1 MTETTPQP
9 RFHKSPRLGEQLVLK
24 GVISQEELESS
35 LAASKASGT
44 KLGEY
49 LVSHGIV
56 PEEEILKALS
66 EQLNVPLYDASKYP
80 LDPAL
85 KELLPQDIARENRLV
100 PLTMDNEILYCA
112 LLDPNN
118 FHAIDAVEEFCQ
130 CQVEP
135 VLCTKQ
141 DFVRLFSAIYGEY
154 SAFNEMLGEIGA
166 NLAPETAARDE
177 EEISADAANDVP
189 VIRLVNLI
197 LSEGVKVGAS
207 DIHINPEKTT
217 VNVRYRVEGMLRKAS
232 EVPLK
237 MASSVVSRIKIM
249 GNMDISETRL
259 PQDGRFTMKVEGH
272 EINVRVSSI
281 PTTYGENV
289 VMRLLDMNAKRVYEL
304 PKLGMSPED
313 FETVSSAARKPYGMI
328 LSTGPTGSG
337 KSSSLYAIIKLVNRE
352 EVNIMTLEDPVEY
365 RMAGVRQVQL
375 NVKAGM
381 TFSSGLRSILRQD
394 PDILMVGEIRDKETA
409 QIAVQAALTG
419 HLVLSTLHTNDA
431 ISAINRLVD
440 MGVEPYL
447 VSSVLLCS
455 FAQRLVRCV
464 CPHCR
469 EEYQPAPG
477 LMKAFNLTAAD
488 GPFYHGA
495 GCPRCGGTGYMG
507 RTAIFEVFPM
517 LDEFQDM
524 VASGATR
531 QAIARRARELGI
543 HSMTDD
549 AAQKI
554 RAGITTCEEAI
565 RVTAA

>member
-1 MTETTPQP
+1 MPNNAP
-9 RFHKSPRLGEQLVLK
+9 RFNRSPRLGEQLVLK
-24 GVISQEELESS
+24 GILTEEALENALS
-35 LAASKASGT
+35 AAKAANM

-49 LVSHGIV
+49 LTSHGIV
-56 PEEEILKALS
+56 PEEDILKALS
-66 EQLNVPLYDASKYP
+66 EQLSFPLYNPDEFP
-80 LDPAL
+80 LDPHL
-85 KELLPQDIARENRLV
+85 KDLVPQDVARENRLV
-100 PLTMDNEILYCA
+100 PLTFEEGVLYCA

-118 FHAIDAVEEFCQ
+118 FRALDTVEETCR

-135 VLCTKQ
+135 VLCTKA
-141 DFVRLFSAIYGEY
+141 DFVRLFSAVYGEY
-154 SAFNEMLGEIGA
+154 SAFSEMLGEIDA
-166 NLAPETAARDE
+166 DTAPDAGKTDE
-177 EEISADAANDVP
+177 EVITNNAVDDVP

-237 MASSVVSRIKIM
+237 LAPSVVSRIKIM

-259 PQDGRFTMKVEGH
+259 PQDGRFTIKVEGH

-289 VMRLLDMNAKRVYEL
+289 VMRLLDMSAQRIYEL
-304 PKLGMSPED
+304 PKLGMGPED
-313 FETVSSAARKPYGMI
+313 YKLVTQAAHKPYGMI

-337 KSSSLYAIIKLVNRE
+337 KSSSLYAIIKLVNRD

-381 TFSSGLRSILRQD
+381 TFSSGLRAILRQD
-394 PDILMVGEIRDKETA
+394 PDILMVGEIRDRETA
-409 QIAVQAALTG
+409 HIAVQAALTG

-431 ISAINRLVD
+431 LSAVNRLVD

-447 VSSVLLCS
+447 VASVLLCS

-469 EEYQPAPG
+469 EQYQPSIG
-477 LMKAFNLTAAD
+477 LLHVFGLTPED
-488 GPFYHGA
+488 GPFFHGK

-517 LDEFQDM
+517 LDELQEM
-524 VASGATR
+524 VTAGKSK
-531 QAIARRARELGI
+531 QEIYRRARELGI
-543 HSMTDD
+543 RTMADD
-549 AAQKI
+549 AAKKI
-554 RAGITTCEEAI
+554 RAGITTAEEAI

>member
-1 MTETTPQP
+1 MPNNAP
-9 RFHKSPRLGEQLVLK
+9 RFNRSPRLGEQLVLK
-24 GVISQEELESS
+24 GILTEEALENALS
-35 LAASKASGT
+35 AAKAANM

-49 LVSHGIV
+49 LTSHGIV
-56 PEEEILKALS
+56 PEEDILKALS
-66 EQLNVPLYDASKYP
+66 EQLSFPLYNPDEFP
-80 LDPAL
+80 LDTHL
-85 KELLPQDIARENRLV
+85 KDLVPQDVARENRLV
-100 PLTMDNEILYCA
+100 PLTFEEGVLYCA

-118 FHAIDAVEEFCQ
+118 FRALDTVEETCR

-135 VLCTKQ
+135 VLCTKA
-141 DFVRLFSAIYGEY
+141 DFVRLFSAVYGEY
-154 SAFNEMLGEIGA
+154 SAFSEMLGEIDA
-166 NLAPETAARDE
+166 DTAPDAGRADE
-177 EEISADAANDVP
+177 EVITNNAVDDVP

-237 MASSVVSRIKIM
+237 LAPSVVSRIKIM

-259 PQDGRFTMKVEGH
+259 PQDGRFTIKVEGH

-289 VMRLLDMNAKRVYEL
+289 VMRLLDMSAQRIYEL
-304 PKLGMSPED
+304 PKLGMGPED
-313 FETVSSAARKPYGMI
+313 YKLVTQAAHKPYGMI

-337 KSSSLYAIIKLVNRE
+337 KSSSLYAIIKLVNRD

-381 TFSSGLRSILRQD
+381 TFSSGLRAILRQD
-394 PDILMVGEIRDKETA
+394 PDILMVGEIRDRETA

-431 ISAINRLVD
+431 LSAVNRLVD

-447 VSSVLLCS
+447 VASVLLCS

-469 EEYQPAPG
+469 EQYQPSIG
-477 LMKAFNLTAAD
+477 LLHVFGLTPED
-488 GPFYHGA
+488 GPFFHGK

-517 LDEFQDM
+517 LDELQEM
-524 VASGATR
+524 VTAGKSK
-531 QAIARRARELGI
+531 QEIYRRARELGI
-543 HSMTDD
+543 RTMADD
-549 AAQKI
+549 AAKKI
-554 RAGITTCEEAI
+554 RAGITTAEEAI

>member
-1 MTETTPQP
+1 MPAVNSSL
-9 RFHKSPRLGEQLVLK
+9 RRSPRLGEQLVLR
-24 GVISQEELESS
+24 GLLTQEQLDQALSE
-35 LAASKASGT
+35 ANASKT
-44 KLGEY
+44 RLGEY

-56 PEEEILKALS
+56 PEEEVLKALS
-66 EQLNVPLYDASKYP
+66 VQLNLPLYDPETYP
-80 LDPAL
+80 LDVSL
-85 KELLPQDIARENRLV
+85 KEQVPVELARENRLV
-100 PLTMDNEILYCA
+100 PITFQGGILYCA

-118 FHAIDAVEEFCQ
+118 YRALDTVEEYCRCQ
-130 CQVEP
+130 MEP
-135 VLCTKQ
+135 VLCTKA
-141 DFVRLFSAIYGEY
+141 DFVRLFSAVYGEY
-154 SAFNEMLGEIGA
+154 SAFSEMLNGMDTSEGD
-166 NLAPETAARDE
+166 APAPIDE
-177 EEISADAANDVP
+177 EVITANNPLDDVP

-232 EVPLK
+232 EVPIKLGP
-237 MASSVVSRIKIM
+237 AVVSRIKIM

-289 VMRLLDMNAKRVYEL
+289 VMRLLDMSTQRVYEL
-304 PKLGMSPED
+304 PKLGMLPED
-313 FETVSSAARKPYGMI
+313 FHVIEQCAHKPYGMI

-337 KSSSLYAIIKLVNRE
+337 KSSSLYAIIKLINRE

-375 NVKAGM
+375 NVRAGM
-381 TFSSGLRSILRQD
+381 TFSSGLRAILRQD
-394 PDILMVGEIRDKETA
+394 PDILMVGEIRDRETA

-431 ISAINRLVD
+431 VSAITRLVD

-455 FAQRLVRCV
+455 FAQRLVRCI

-469 EEYQPAPG
+469 EEYQPPVG
-477 LMKAFNLTAAD
+477 LLKAFGLTPSD

-495 GCPRCGGTGYMG
+495 GCTRCGGTGFMG
-507 RTAIFEVFPM
+507 RTAVFEVFPM
-517 LDEFQDM
+517 EDEFQDM
-524 VASGATR
+524 VSAGASR
-531 QAIARRARELGI
+531 QTIYRRAHEKGI
-543 HSMTDD
+543 HTMAED
-549 AAQKI
+549 AAKKI
-554 RAGITTCEEAI
+554 RAGITTVEEAI
-565 RVTAA
+565 RVTMA

>member
-1 MTETTPQP
+1 MTNNAP
-9 RFHKSPRLGEQLVLK
+9 RFNRSPRLGEQLVLK
-24 GVISQEELESS
+24 GILTEEALENALS
-35 LAASKASGT
+35 AAKAANM

-49 LVSHGIV
+49 LTSHGIV
-56 PEEEILKALS
+56 PEEDILKALS
-66 EQLNVPLYDASKYP
+66 EQLNFPLYNPDEFP
-80 LDPAL
+80 LDPHL
-85 KELLPQDIARENRLV
+85 KDLVPQDVARENRLV
-100 PLTMDNEILYCA
+100 PLTLEEGVLYCA

-118 FHAIDAVEEFCQ
+118 FRALDTVEETCR

-135 VLCTKQ
+135 VLCTKA
-141 DFVRLFSAIYGEY
+141 DFVRLFSAVYGEY
-154 SAFNEMLGEIGA
+154 SAFSEMLGEIDA
-166 NLAPETAARDE
+166 DTAPDAGRADE
-177 EEISADAANDVP
+177 EVITNNAVDDVP

-237 MASSVVSRIKIM
+237 LAPSVVSRIKIM

-259 PQDGRFTMKVEGH
+259 PQDGRFTIKVEGH

-289 VMRLLDMNAKRVYEL
+289 VMRLLDMSAQRIYEL
-304 PKLGMSPED
+304 PKLGMGPED
-313 FETVSSAARKPYGMI
+313 YALVTQAAHKPYGMI

-337 KSSSLYAIIKLVNRE
+337 KSSSLYAIIKLINRD

-365 RMAGVRQVQL
+365 RMTGVRQVQL

-381 TFSSGLRSILRQD
+381 TFSSGLRAILRQD
-394 PDILMVGEIRDKETA
+394 PDILMVGEIRDRETA

-431 ISAINRLVD
+431 LSAVNRLVD

-447 VSSVLLCS
+447 VASVLLCS

-469 EEYQPAPG
+469 EQYQPSTG
-477 LMKAFNLTAAD
+477 LLHVFGLTPED
-488 GPFYHGA
+488 GPFFHGK

-517 LDEFQDM
+517 LDELQEM
-524 VASGATR
+524 VTAGKSK
-531 QAIARRARELGI
+531 QEIYRRARELGI
-543 HSMTDD
+543 RTMADD
-549 AAQKI
+549 AAKKI
-554 RAGITTCEEAI
+554 RAGITTAEEAI

>member
-1 MTETTPQP
+1 MPNNAP
-9 RFHKSPRLGEQLVLK
+9 RFNRSPRLGEQLVLK
-24 GVISQEELESS
+24 GILTEEALENALS
-35 LAASKASGT
+35 AAKAANM

-49 LVSHGIV
+49 LTSHGIV
-56 PEEEILKALS
+56 PEEDILKALS
-66 EQLNVPLYDASKYP
+66 EQLNFPLYNPDEFP
-80 LDPAL
+80 LNTNL
-85 KELLPQDIARENRLV
+85 KDLVPQDVARENRLV
-100 PLTMDNEILYCA
+100 PLTLEEGVLYCA

-118 FHAIDAVEEFCQ
+118 FRALDTVEETCR

-135 VLCTKQ
+135 VLCTKA
-141 DFVRLFSAIYGEY
+141 DFVRLFSAVYGEY
-154 SAFNEMLGEIGA
+154 SAFSEMLGEIDA
-166 NLAPETAARDE
+166 DTAPDAGRADE
-177 EEISADAANDVP
+177 EVITNNAVDDVP

-237 MASSVVSRIKIM
+237 LAPSVVSRIKIM

-259 PQDGRFTMKVEGH
+259 PQDGRFTIKVEGH

-289 VMRLLDMNAKRVYEL
+289 VMRLLDMSAQRIYEL
-304 PKLGMSPED
+304 PKLGMGPED
-313 FETVSSAARKPYGMI
+313 YKLVTQAAHKPYGMI

-337 KSSSLYAIIKLVNRE
+337 KSSSLYAIIKLVNRD

-381 TFSSGLRSILRQD
+381 TFSSGLRAILRQD
-394 PDILMVGEIRDKETA
+394 PDILMVGEIRDRETA

-431 ISAINRLVD
+431 LSAVNRLVD

-447 VSSVLLCS
+447 VASVLLCS

-469 EEYQPAPG
+469 EQYQPSIG
-477 LMKAFNLTAAD
+477 LLHVFGLTPED
-488 GPFYHGA
+488 GPFFHGK

-517 LDEFQDM
+517 LDELQEM
-524 VASGATR
+524 VTAGKSK
-531 QAIARRARELGI
+531 QEIYRRARELGI
-543 HSMTDD
+543 RTMADD
-549 AAQKI
+549 AAKKI
-554 RAGITTCEEAI
+554 RAGITTAEEAI

>member
-1 MTETTPQP
+1 MPNNVP
-9 RFHKSPRLGEQLVLK
+9 RFNRSPRLGEQLVLK
-24 GVISQEELESS
+24 GILTEEALENALS
-35 LAASKASGT
+35 AAKAANM

-49 LVSHGIV
+49 LTSHGIV
-56 PEEEILKALS
+56 PEEDILKALS
-66 EQLNVPLYDASKYP
+66 EQLNFPLYNPDEFP
-80 LDPAL
+80 LDTHL
-85 KELLPQDIARENRLV
+85 KDLVPQDVARENRLV
-100 PLTMDNEILYCA
+100 PLTFEEGVLYCA

-118 FHAIDAVEEFCQ
+118 FRALDTVEETCR

-135 VLCTKQ
+135 VLCTKA
-141 DFVRLFSAIYGEY
+141 DFVRLFSAVYGEY
-154 SAFNEMLGEIGA
+154 SAFSEMLGEIDA
-166 NLAPETAARDE
+166 DTAPDAGRADE
-177 EEISADAANDVP
+177 EVITNNAVDDVP

-237 MASSVVSRIKIM
+237 LAPSVVSRIKIM

-259 PQDGRFTMKVEGH
+259 PQDGRFTIKVEGH

-289 VMRLLDMNAKRVYEL
+289 VMRLLDMSAQRIYEL
-304 PKLGMSPED
+304 PKLGMGPED
-313 FETVSSAARKPYGMI
+313 YKLVTQAAHKPYGMI

-337 KSSSLYAIIKLVNRE
+337 KSSSLYAIIKLVNRD

-381 TFSSGLRSILRQD
+381 TFSSGLRAILRQD
-394 PDILMVGEIRDKETA
+394 PDILMVGEIRDRETA

-431 ISAINRLVD
+431 LSAVNRLVD

-447 VSSVLLCS
+447 VASVLLCS

-469 EEYQPAPG
+469 EQYQPSIG
-477 LMKAFNLTAAD
+477 LLHVFGLTPED
-488 GPFYHGA
+488 GPFFHGK

-517 LDEFQDM
+517 LDELQEM
-524 VASGATR
+524 VTAGKSK
-531 QAIARRARELGI
+531 QEIYRRARELGI
-543 HSMTDD
+543 RIMADD
-549 AAQKI
+549 AAKKI
-554 RAGITTCEEAI
+554 RAGITTAEEAI

>member
-1 MTETTPQP
+1 MPNNAP
-9 RFHKSPRLGEQLVLK
+9 RFNRSPRLGEQLVLK
-24 GVISQEELESS
+24 GILTEEALENALS
-35 LAASKASGT
+35 AAKAANM

-49 LVSHGIV
+49 LTSHGIV
-56 PEEEILKALS
+56 PEEDILKALS
-66 EQLNVPLYDASKYP
+66 EQLSFPLYNPDEFP
-80 LDPAL
+80 LDPHL
-85 KELLPQDIARENRLV
+85 KDLVPQDVARENRLV
-100 PLTMDNEILYCA
+100 PLTLEEGVLYCA

-118 FHAIDAVEEFCQ
+118 FRALDTVEETCR

-135 VLCTKQ
+135 VLCTKA
-141 DFVRLFSAIYGEY
+141 DFVRLFSAVYGEY
-154 SAFNEMLGEIGA
+154 SAFSEMLGEIDA
-166 NLAPETAARDE
+166 DTAPDAGRADE
-177 EEISADAANDVP
+177 EVITNNAVDDVP

-237 MASSVVSRIKIM
+237 LAPSVVSRIKIM

-259 PQDGRFTMKVEGH
+259 PQDGRFTIKVEGH

-289 VMRLLDMNAKRVYEL
+289 VMRLLDMSAQRIYEL
-304 PKLGMSPED
+304 PKLGMGPED
-313 FETVSSAARKPYGMI
+313 YKLVTQAAHKPYGMI

-337 KSSSLYAIIKLVNRE
+337 KSSSLYAIIKLVNRD

-381 TFSSGLRSILRQD
+381 TFSSGLRAILRQD
-394 PDILMVGEIRDKETA
+394 PDILMVGEIRDRETA

-431 ISAINRLVD
+431 LSAVNRLVD

-447 VSSVLLCS
+447 VASVLLCS

-469 EEYQPAPG
+469 EQYQPSIG
-477 LMKAFNLTAAD
+477 LLHVFGLTPED
-488 GPFYHGA
+488 GPFFHGK

-517 LDEFQDM
+517 LDELQEM
-524 VASGATR
+524 VTAGKSK
-531 QAIARRARELGI
+531 QEIYRRARELGI
-543 HSMTDD
+543 RTMADD
-549 AAQKI
+549 AAKKI
-554 RAGITTCEEAI
+554 RAGITTAEEAI

>member
-1 MTETTPQP
+1 MTNNVP
-9 RFHKSPRLGEQLVLK
+9 RFNRSPRLGEQLVLK
-24 GVISQEELESS
+24 GILTEEALGNALS
-35 LAASKASGT
+35 AAKAANM

-49 LVSHGIV
+49 LTSHGIV
-56 PEEEILKALS
+56 PEEDILKALS
-66 EQLNVPLYDASKYP
+66 EQLNFPLYNPDEFP
-80 LDPAL
+80 LDTHL
-85 KELLPQDIARENRLV
+85 KDLVPQDVARENRLV
-100 PLTMDNEILYCA
+100 PLTFEEGVLYCA

-118 FHAIDAVEEFCQ
+118 FRALDTVEETCR

-135 VLCTKQ
+135 VLCTKA
-141 DFVRLFSAIYGEY
+141 DFVRLFSAVYGEY
-154 SAFNEMLGEIGA
+154 SAFSEMLGEIDA
-166 NLAPETAARDE
+166 DTAPDAGRADE
-177 EEISADAANDVP
+177 EVITNNAVDDVP

-237 MASSVVSRIKIM
+237 LAPSVVSRIKIM

-259 PQDGRFTMKVEGH
+259 PQDGRFTIKVEGH

-289 VMRLLDMNAKRVYEL
+289 VMRLLDMSAQRIYEL
-304 PKLGMSPED
+304 PKLGMGPED
-313 FETVSSAARKPYGMI
+313 YKLVTQAAHKPYGMI

-337 KSSSLYAIIKLVNRE
+337 KSSSLYAIIKLVNRD

-381 TFSSGLRSILRQD
+381 TFSSGLRAILRQD
-394 PDILMVGEIRDKETA
+394 PDILMVGEIRDRETA

-431 ISAINRLVD
+431 LSAVNRLVD

-447 VSSVLLCS
+447 VASVLLCS

-469 EEYQPAPG
+469 EQYQPSIG
-477 LMKAFNLTAAD
+477 LLHVFGLTPED
-488 GPFYHGA
+488 GPFFHGK

-517 LDEFQDM
+517 LDELQEM
-524 VASGATR
+524 VTAGKSK
-531 QAIARRARELGI
+531 QEIYRRARELGI
-543 HSMTDD
+543 RTMADD
-549 AAQKI
+549 AAKKI
-554 RAGITTCEEAI
+554 RAGITTAEEAI

>member
-1 MTETTPQP
+1 MPNNVP
-9 RFHKSPRLGEQLVLK
+9 RFNRSPRLGEQLVLK
-24 GVISQEELESS
+24 GILTEEALGNALS
-35 LAASKASGT
+35 AAKAANM

-49 LVSHGIV
+49 LTSHGIV
-56 PEEEILKALS
+56 PVEDILKALS
-66 EQLNVPLYDASKYP
+66 EQLNFPLYNPDEFP
-80 LDPAL
+80 LDTHL
-85 KELLPQDIARENRLV
+85 KDLVPQDVARENRLV
-100 PLTMDNEILYCA
+100 PLTFEEGVLYCA

-118 FHAIDAVEEFCQ
+118 FRALDTVEETCR

-135 VLCTKQ
+135 VLCTKA
-141 DFVRLFSAIYGEY
+141 DFVRLFSAVYGEY
-154 SAFNEMLGEIGA
+154 SAFSEMLGEIDA
-166 NLAPETAARDE
+166 DTAPDAGRADE
-177 EEISADAANDVP
+177 EVITNNAVDDVP

-237 MASSVVSRIKIM
+237 LAPSVVSRIKIM

-259 PQDGRFTMKVEGH
+259 PQDGRFTIKVEGH

-289 VMRLLDMNAKRVYEL
+289 VMRLLDMSAQRIYEL
-304 PKLGMSPED
+304 PKLGMGPED
-313 FETVSSAARKPYGMI
+313 YKLVTQAAHKPYGMI

-337 KSSSLYAIIKLVNRE
+337 KSSSLYAIIKLVNRD

-381 TFSSGLRSILRQD
+381 TFSSGLRAILRQD
-394 PDILMVGEIRDKETA
+394 PDILMVGEIRDRETA

-431 ISAINRLVD
+431 LSAVNRLVD

-447 VSSVLLCS
+447 VASVLLCS

-469 EEYQPAPG
+469 EQYQPSIG
-477 LMKAFNLTAAD
+477 LLHVFGLTPED
-488 GPFYHGA
+488 GPFFHGK

-517 LDEFQDM
+517 LDELQEM
-524 VASGATR
+524 VTAGKSK
-531 QAIARRARELGI
+531 QEIYRRARELGI
-543 HSMTDD
+543 RTMADD
-549 AAQKI
+549 AAKKI
-554 RAGITTCEEAI
+554 RAGITTAEEAI

>member
-1 MTETTPQP
+1 MTNNAP
-9 RFHKSPRLGEQLVLK
+9 RLNHSPRLGEQLVLK
-24 GVISQEELESS
+24 GILTEEALENALS
-35 LAASKASGT
+35 AAKAANM

-49 LVSHGIV
+49 LTSHGIV
-56 PEEEILKALS
+56 PEEDILKALS
-66 EQLNVPLYDASKYP
+66 EQLSFPLYNPDEFP
-80 LDPAL
+80 LDPHL
-85 KELLPQDIARENRLV
+85 KDLVPQDVARENRLV
-100 PLTMDNEILYCA
+100 PLTLEEGVLYCA

-118 FHAIDAVEEFCQ
+118 FRALDTVEETCR

-135 VLCTKQ
+135 VLCTKA
-141 DFVRLFSAIYGEY
+141 DFVRLFSAVYGEY
-154 SAFNEMLGEIGA
+154 SAFSEMLGEIDA
-166 NLAPETAARDE
+166 DTAPDAGRADE
-177 EEISADAANDVP
+177 EVITNNAVDDVP

-237 MASSVVSRIKIM
+237 LAPSVVSRIKIM

-259 PQDGRFTMKVEGH
+259 PQDGRFTIKVEGH

-289 VMRLLDMNAKRVYEL
+289 VMRLLDMSAQRIYEL
-304 PKLGMSPED
+304 PKLGMGPED
-313 FETVSSAARKPYGMI
+313 YKLVTQAAHKPYGMI

-337 KSSSLYAIIKLVNRE
+337 KSSSLYAIIKLVNRD

-381 TFSSGLRSILRQD
+381 TFSSGLRAILRQD
-394 PDILMVGEIRDKETA
+394 PDILMVGEIRDRETA

-431 ISAINRLVD
+431 LSAVNRLVD

-447 VSSVLLCS
+447 VASVLLCS

-469 EEYQPAPG
+469 EQYQPSIG
-477 LMKAFNLTAAD
+477 LLHVFGLTPED
-488 GPFYHGA
+488 GPFFHGK

-517 LDEFQDM
+517 LDELQEM
-524 VASGATR
+524 VTAGKSK
-531 QAIARRARELGI
+531 QEIYRRARELGI
-543 HSMTDD
+543 RTMADD
-549 AAQKI
+549 AAKKI
-554 RAGITTCEEAI
+554 RAGITTAEEAI

>member
-1 MTETTPQP
+1 MPNNVP
-9 RFHKSPRLGEQLVLK
+9 RFNRSPRLGEQLVLK
-24 GVISQEELESS
+24 GILSEEALENALS
-35 LAASKASGT
+35 AAKAANM

-49 LVSHGIV
+49 LTSHGIV
-56 PEEEILKALS
+56 PEEDILKALS
-66 EQLNVPLYDASKYP
+66 EQLNFPLYNPDEFP
-80 LDPAL
+80 LDTHL
-85 KELLPQDIARENRLV
+85 KDLVPQDVARENRLV
-100 PLTMDNEILYCA
+100 PLTFEEGVLYCA

-118 FHAIDAVEEFCQ
+118 FRALDTVEETCR

-135 VLCTKQ
+135 VLCTKA
-141 DFVRLFSAIYGEY
+141 DFVRLFSAVYGEY
-154 SAFNEMLGEIGA
+154 SAFSEMLGEIDA
-166 NLAPETAARDE
+166 DTAPDAGRADE
-177 EEISADAANDVP
+177 EVITNNAVDDVP

-237 MASSVVSRIKIM
+237 LAPSVVSRIKIM

-259 PQDGRFTMKVEGH
+259 PQDGRFTIKVEGH

-289 VMRLLDMNAKRVYEL
+289 VMRLLDMSAQRIYEL
-304 PKLGMSPED
+304 PKLGMGPED
-313 FETVSSAARKPYGMI
+313 YKLVTQAAHKPYGMI

-337 KSSSLYAIIKLVNRE
+337 KSSSLYAIIKLVNRD

-381 TFSSGLRSILRQD
+381 TFSSGLRAILRQD
-394 PDILMVGEIRDKETA
+394 PDILMVGEIRDRETA

-431 ISAINRLVD
+431 LSAVNRLVD

-447 VSSVLLCS
+447 VASVLLCS

-469 EEYQPAPG
+469 EQYQPSIG
-477 LMKAFNLTAAD
+477 LLHVFGLTPED
-488 GPFYHGA
+488 GPFFHGK

-517 LDEFQDM
+517 LDELQEM
-524 VASGATR
+524 VTAGKSK
-531 QAIARRARELGI
+531 QEIYRRARELGI
-543 HSMTDD
+543 RTMADD
-549 AAQKI
+549 AAKKI
-554 RAGITTCEEAI
+554 RAGITTAEEAI

>member
-1 MTETTPQP
+1 MPNNVP
-9 RFHKSPRLGEQLVLK
+9 RFNRSPRLGEQLVLK
-24 GVISQEELESS
+24 GILTEEALENALS
-35 LAASKASGT
+35 AAKAANM

-49 LVSHGIV
+49 LTSHGIV
-56 PEEEILKALS
+56 PEEDILKALS
-66 EQLNVPLYDASKYP
+66 EQLSFPLYNPDEFP
-80 LDPAL
+80 LDPHL
-85 KELLPQDIARENRLV
+85 KDLVPQDVARENRLV
-100 PLTMDNEILYCA
+100 PLTLEEGVLYCA

-118 FHAIDAVEEFCQ
+118 FRALDTVEETCR

-135 VLCTKQ
+135 VLCTKA
-141 DFVRLFSAIYGEY
+141 DFVRLFSAVYGEY
-154 SAFNEMLGEIGA
+154 SAFSEMLGEIDA
-166 NLAPETAARDE
+166 DTAPDAGRADE
-177 EEISADAANDVP
+177 EVITNNAVDDVP

-237 MASSVVSRIKIM
+237 LAPSVVSRIKIM

-259 PQDGRFTMKVEGH
+259 PQDGRFTIKVEGH

-289 VMRLLDMNAKRVYEL
+289 VMRLLDMSAQRIYEL
-304 PKLGMSPED
+304 PKLGMGPED
-313 FETVSSAARKPYGMI
+313 YKLVTQAAHKPYGMI

-337 KSSSLYAIIKLVNRE
+337 KSSSLYAIIKLVNRD

-381 TFSSGLRSILRQD
+381 TFSSGLRAILRQD
-394 PDILMVGEIRDKETA
+394 PDILMVGEIRDRETA

-431 ISAINRLVD
+431 LSAVNRLVD

-447 VSSVLLCS
+447 VASVLLCS

-469 EEYQPAPG
+469 EQYQPSIG
-477 LMKAFNLTAAD
+477 LLHVFGLTPED
-488 GPFYHGA
+488 GPFFHGK

-517 LDEFQDM
+517 LDELQEM
-524 VASGATR
+524 VTAGKSK
-531 QAIARRARELGI
+531 QEIYRRARELGI
-543 HSMTDD
+543 RTMADD
-549 AAQKI
+549 AAKKI
-554 RAGITTCEEAI
+554 RAGITTAEEAI

>member
-1 MTETTPQP
+1 MPNNAP
-9 RFHKSPRLGEQLVLK
+9 RFNRSPRLGEQLVLK
-24 GVISQEELESS
+24 GILSEEALENALS
-35 LAASKASGT
+35 AAKAANM

-49 LVSHGIV
+49 LTSHGIV
-56 PEEEILKALS
+56 PEEDILKALS
-66 EQLNVPLYDASKYP
+66 EQLSFPLYNPDEFP
-80 LDPAL
+80 LDPHL
-85 KELLPQDIARENRLV
+85 KDLVPQDVARENRLV
-100 PLTMDNEILYCA
+100 PLTFEEGVLYCA

-118 FHAIDAVEEFCQ
+118 FRALDTVEETCR

-135 VLCTKQ
+135 VLCTKA
-141 DFVRLFSAIYGEY
+141 DFVRLFSAVYGEY
-154 SAFNEMLGEIGA
+154 SAFSEMLGEIDA
-166 NLAPETAARDE
+166 DTAPDAGRADE
-177 EEISADAANDVP
+177 EVITNNAVDDVP

-237 MASSVVSRIKIM
+237 LAPSVVSRIKIM

-259 PQDGRFTMKVEGH
+259 PQDGRFTIKVEGH

-289 VMRLLDMNAKRVYEL
+289 VMRLLDMSAQRIYEL
-304 PKLGMSPED
+304 PKLGMGPED
-313 FETVSSAARKPYGMI
+313 YKLVTQAAHKHYGMI

-337 KSSSLYAIIKLVNRE
+337 KSSSLYAIIKLVNRD

-381 TFSSGLRSILRQD
+381 TFSSGLRAILRQD
-394 PDILMVGEIRDKETA
+394 PDILMVGEIRDRETA

-431 ISAINRLVD
+431 LSAVNRLVD

-447 VSSVLLCS
+447 VASVLLCS

-469 EEYQPAPG
+469 EQYQPSIG
-477 LMKAFNLTAAD
+477 LLHVFGLTPED
-488 GPFYHGA
+488 GPFFHGK

-517 LDEFQDM
+517 LDELQEM
-524 VASGATR
+524 VTAGKSK
-531 QAIARRARELGI
+531 QEIYRRARELGI
-543 HSMTDD
+543 RTMADD
-549 AAQKI
+549 AAKKI
-554 RAGITTCEEAI
+554 RAGITTAEEAI

>member
-1 MTETTPQP
+1 MPNNVP
-9 RFHKSPRLGEQLVLK
+9 RFNRSPRLGEQLVLK
-24 GVISQEELESS
+24 GILTEEALENALS
-35 LAASKASGT
+35 AAKAANM

-49 LVSHGIV
+49 LTSHGIV
-56 PEEEILKALS
+56 PEEDILKALS
-66 EQLNVPLYDASKYP
+66 EQLSFPLYNPDEFP
-80 LDPAL
+80 LDTHL
-85 KELLPQDIARENRLV
+85 KDLVPQDVARENRLV
-100 PLTMDNEILYCA
+100 PLTLEGGVLYCA

-118 FHAIDAVEEFCQ
+118 FRALDTVEETCR

-135 VLCTKQ
+135 VLCTKA
-141 DFVRLFSAIYGEY
+141 DFVRLFSAVYGEY
-154 SAFNEMLGEIGA
+154 SAFSEMLGEIDA
-166 NLAPETAARDE
+166 DTAPDTGMADE
-177 EEISADAANDVP
+177 EVITNNAVDDVP

-237 MASSVVSRIKIM
+237 LAPSVVSRIKIM

-259 PQDGRFTMKVEGH
+259 PQDGRFTIKVEGH

-289 VMRLLDMNAKRVYEL
+289 VMRLLDMSAQRIYEL
-304 PKLGMSPED
+304 PKLGMGPED
-313 FETVSSAARKPYGMI
+313 YKLVTQAAHKPYGMI

-337 KSSSLYAIIKLVNRE
+337 KSSSLYAIIKLVNRD

-381 TFSSGLRSILRQD
+381 TFSSGLRAILRQD
-394 PDILMVGEIRDKETA
+394 PDILMVGEIRDRETA

-431 ISAINRLVD
+431 LSAVNRLVD

-447 VSSVLLCS
+447 VASVLLCS

-469 EEYQPAPG
+469 EQYQPSIG
-477 LMKAFNLTAAD
+477 LLHVFGLTPED
-488 GPFYHGA
+488 GPFFHGK

-517 LDEFQDM
+517 LDELQEM
-524 VASGATR
+524 VTAGKSK
-531 QAIARRARELGI
+531 QEIYRRARELGI
-543 HSMTDD
+543 RTMADD
-549 AAQKI
+549 AAKKI
-554 RAGITTCEEAI
+554 RAGITTAEEAI

>member
-1 MTETTPQP
+1 MPNNAP
-9 RFHKSPRLGEQLVLK
+9 RFNRSPRLGEQLVLK
-24 GVISQEELESS
+24 GILTEEALGNA
-35 LAASKASGT
+35 LAAAKAANM

-49 LVSHGIV
+49 LTSHGIV

-66 EQLNVPLYDASKYP
+66 EQLNFPLYNPDEFP
-80 LDPAL
+80 LNTNL
-85 KELLPQDIARENRLV
+85 KELVPQDVARENRLV
-100 PLTMDNEILYCA
+100 PLTFEEGVLYCA

-118 FHAIDAVEEFCQ
+118 FRALDTVEETCR

-135 VLCTKQ
+135 VLCTKA
-141 DFVRLFSAIYGEY
+141 DFVRLFSAVYGEY
-154 SAFNEMLGEIGA
+154 SAFSEMLGEIDVDTAPDAGA
-166 NLAPETAARDE
+166 PDE
-177 EEISADAANDVP
+177 EVITNNTADDVP

-237 MASSVVSRIKIM
+237 LASSVVSRIKIM

-259 PQDGRFTMKVEGH
+259 PQDGRFTIKVEGH

-289 VMRLLDMNAKRVYEL
+289 VMRLLDMSAQRVYEL
-304 PKLGMSPED
+304 PKLGMGPED
-313 FETVSSAARKPYGMI
+313 YELVTQAAHKPYGMI

-381 TFSSGLRSILRQD
+381 TFSSGLRAILRQD
-394 PDILMVGEIRDKETA
+394 PDILMVGEIRDRETA

-431 ISAINRLVD
+431 LSAVNRLVD

-447 VSSVLLCS
+447 VASVLLCS

-469 EEYQPAPG
+469 EQYQPSIG
-477 LMKAFNLTAAD
+477 LLHAFGLTPED
-488 GPFYHGA
+488 GPFYHGK

-517 LDEFQDM
+517 LDELQEM
-524 VASGATR
+524 VTAGKSK
-531 QAIARRARELGI
+531 QEIYRRARELGI
-543 HSMTDD
+543 RTMADD
-549 AAQKI
+549 AAKKI
-554 RAGITTCEEAI
+554 RAGITTAEEAI
-565 RVTAA
+565 RVTMA

>member
-1 MTETTPQP
+1 MPNNVP
-9 RFHKSPRLGEQLVLK
+9 RFNRSPRLGEQLVLK
-24 GVISQEELESS
+24 GILTEEALGNALS
-35 LAASKASGT
+35 AAKAANM

-49 LVSHGIV
+49 LTSHGIV
-56 PEEEILKALS
+56 PEEDILKALS
-66 EQLNVPLYDASKYP
+66 EQLNFPLYNPDEFP
-80 LDPAL
+80 LNNNL
-85 KELLPQDIARENRLV
+85 KDLVPQDVARENRLV
-100 PLTMDNEILYCA
+100 PLTLEEGVLYCA

-118 FHAIDAVEEFCQ
+118 FRALDTVEETCR

-135 VLCTKQ
+135 VLCTKA
-141 DFVRLFSAIYGEY
+141 DFVRLFSAVYGEY
-154 SAFNEMLGEIGA
+154 SAFSEMLGEIDA
-166 NLAPETAARDE
+166 DTAPDAGRADE
-177 EEISADAANDVP
+177 EVITNNAVDDVP

-237 MASSVVSRIKIM
+237 LAPSVVSRIKIM

-259 PQDGRFTMKVEGH
+259 PQDGRFTIKVEGH

-289 VMRLLDMNAKRVYEL
+289 VMRLLDMSAQRIYEL
-304 PKLGMSPED
+304 PKLGMGPED
-313 FETVSSAARKPYGMI
+313 YKLVTQAAHKPYGMI

-337 KSSSLYAIIKLVNRE
+337 KSSSLYAIIKLVNRD

-381 TFSSGLRSILRQD
+381 TFSSGLRAILRQD
-394 PDILMVGEIRDKETA
+394 PDILMVGEIRDRETA

-431 ISAINRLVD
+431 LSAVNRLVD

-447 VSSVLLCS
+447 VASVLLCS

-469 EEYQPAPG
+469 EQYQPSIG
-477 LMKAFNLTAAD
+477 LLHVFGLTPED
-488 GPFYHGA
+488 GPFFHGK

-517 LDEFQDM
+517 LDELQEM
-524 VASGATR
+524 VTAGKSK
-531 QAIARRARELGI
+531 QEIYRRARELGI
-543 HSMTDD
+543 RTMTDD
-549 AAQKI
+549 AAKKI
-554 RAGITTCEEAI
+554 RAGITTAEEAI

>member
-1 MTETTPQP
+1 MPNNVP
-9 RFHKSPRLGEQLVLK
+9 RFNRSPRLGEQLVLK
-24 GVISQEELESS
+24 GILTEEALENALS
-35 LAASKASGT
+35 AAKAANM

-49 LVSHGIV
+49 LTSHGIV
-56 PEEEILKALS
+56 PEEDILKALS
-66 EQLNVPLYDASKYP
+66 EQLSFPLYNPDEFP
-80 LDPAL
+80 LDPHL
-85 KELLPQDIARENRLV
+85 KDLVPQDVARENRLV
-100 PLTMDNEILYCA
+100 PLTLEEGVLYCA

-118 FHAIDAVEEFCQ
+118 FRALDTVEETCR

-135 VLCTKQ
+135 VLCTKA
-141 DFVRLFSAIYGEY
+141 DFVRLFSAVYGEY
-154 SAFNEMLGEIGA
+154 SAFSEMLGEIDA
-166 NLAPETAARDE
+166 DTAPDAGRADE
-177 EEISADAANDVP
+177 EVITNNAVNDVP

-237 MASSVVSRIKIM
+237 LAPSVVSRIKIM

-259 PQDGRFTMKVEGH
+259 PQDGRFTIKVEGH

-289 VMRLLDMNAKRVYEL
+289 VMRLLDMSAQRIYEL
-304 PKLGMSPED
+304 PKLGMGPED
-313 FETVSSAARKPYGMI
+313 YKLVTQAAHKPYGMI

-337 KSSSLYAIIKLVNRE
+337 KSSSLYAIIKLVNRD

-381 TFSSGLRSILRQD
+381 TFSSGLRAILRQD
-394 PDILMVGEIRDKETA
+394 PDILMVGEIRDRETA

-431 ISAINRLVD
+431 LSAVNRLVD

-447 VSSVLLCS
+447 VASVLLCS

-469 EEYQPAPG
+469 EQYQPSIG
-477 LMKAFNLTAAD
+477 LLHVFGLTPED
-488 GPFYHGA
+488 GPFFHGK

-517 LDEFQDM
+517 LDELQEM
-524 VASGATR
+524 VTAGKSK
-531 QAIARRARELGI
+531 QEIYRRARELGI
-543 HSMTDD
+543 RTMADD
-549 AAQKI
+549 AAKKI
-554 RAGITTCEEAI
+554 RAGITTAEEAI

>member
-1 MTETTPQP
+1 MPNNVP
-9 RFHKSPRLGEQLVLK
+9 RFNRSPRLGEQLVLK
-24 GVISQEELESS
+24 GILTEEALGNALS
-35 LAASKASGT
+35 AAKAANM

-49 LVSHGIV
+49 LTSHGIV
-56 PEEEILKALS
+56 PEEDILKALS
-66 EQLNVPLYDASKYP
+66 EQLNFPLYNPDEFP
-80 LDPAL
+80 LNTNL
-85 KELLPQDIARENRLV
+85 KDLVPQDVARENRLV
-100 PLTMDNEILYCA
+100 PLTLEEGVLYCA

-118 FHAIDAVEEFCQ
+118 FRALDTVEETCR

-135 VLCTKQ
+135 VLCTKA
-141 DFVRLFSAIYGEY
+141 DFVRLFSAVYGEY
-154 SAFNEMLGEIGA
+154 SAFSEMLGEIDA
-166 NLAPETAARDE
+166 DTAPDAGRADE
-177 EEISADAANDVP
+177 EVITNNAVDDVP

-237 MASSVVSRIKIM
+237 LAPSVVSRIKIM

-259 PQDGRFTMKVEGH
+259 PQDGRFTIKVEGH

-289 VMRLLDMNAKRVYEL
+289 VMRLLDMSAQRIYEL
-304 PKLGMSPED
+304 PKLGMGPED
-313 FETVSSAARKPYGMI
+313 YKLVTQAAHKPYGMI

-337 KSSSLYAIIKLVNRE
+337 KSSSLYAIIKLVNRD

-381 TFSSGLRSILRQD
+381 TFSSGLRAILRQD
-394 PDILMVGEIRDKETA
+394 PDILMVGEIRDRETA
-409 QIAVQAALTG
+409 HIAVQAALTG

-431 ISAINRLVD
+431 LSAVNRLVD

-447 VSSVLLCS
+447 VASVLLCS

-469 EEYQPAPG
+469 EQYQPSIG
-477 LMKAFNLTAAD
+477 LLHVFGLTPED
-488 GPFYHGA
+488 GPFFHGK

-517 LDEFQDM
+517 LDELQEM
-524 VASGATR
+524 VTAGKSK
-531 QAIARRARELGI
+531 QEIYRRARELGI
-543 HSMTDD
+543 RTMADD
-549 AAQKI
+549 AAKKI
-554 RAGITTCEEAI
+554 RAGITTAEEAI

>member
-1 MTETTPQP
+1 MPNNVP
-9 RFHKSPRLGEQLVLK
+9 RFNRSPRLGEQLVLK
-24 GVISQEELESS
+24 GILSEEALENALS
-35 LAASKASGT
+35 AAKAANM

-49 LVSHGIV
+49 LTSHGIV
-56 PEEEILKALS
+56 PEEDILKALS
-66 EQLNVPLYDASKYP
+66 EQLSFPLYNPDEFP
-80 LDPAL
+80 LDPHL
-85 KELLPQDIARENRLV
+85 KDLVPQDVARENRLV
-100 PLTMDNEILYCA
+100 PLTLEEGVLYCA

-118 FHAIDAVEEFCQ
+118 FRALDTVEETCR

-135 VLCTKQ
+135 VLCTKA
-141 DFVRLFSAIYGEY
+141 DFVRLFSAVYGEY
-154 SAFNEMLGEIGA
+154 SAFSEMLGEIDTDT
-166 NLAPETAARDE
+166 APDAGRADE
-177 EEISADAANDVP
+177 EVITSNAVDDVP

-237 MASSVVSRIKIM
+237 LAPSVVSRIKIM

-259 PQDGRFTMKVEGH
+259 PQDGRFTIKVEGH

-289 VMRLLDMNAKRVYEL
+289 VMRLLDMSAQRIYEL
-304 PKLGMSPED
+304 PKLGMGPED
-313 FETVSSAARKPYGMI
+313 YKLVTQAAHKPYGMI

-337 KSSSLYAIIKLVNRE
+337 KSSSLYAIIKLVNRD

-381 TFSSGLRSILRQD
+381 TFSSGLRAILRQD
-394 PDILMVGEIRDKETA
+394 PDILMVGEIRDRETA
-409 QIAVQAALTG
+409 HIAVQAALTG

-431 ISAINRLVD
+431 LSAVNRLVD

-447 VSSVLLCS
+447 VASVLLCS

-469 EEYQPAPG
+469 EQYQPSIG
-477 LMKAFNLTAAD
+477 LLHVFGLTPED
-488 GPFYHGA
+488 GPFFHGK

-517 LDEFQDM
+517 LDELQEM
-524 VASGATR
+524 VTAGKSK
-531 QAIARRARELGI
+531 QEIYRRARELGI
-543 HSMTDD
+543 RTMVDD
-549 AAQKI
+549 AAKKI
-554 RAGITTCEEAI
+554 RAGITTAEEAI

>member
-1 MTETTPQP
+1 MPNNVP
-9 RFHKSPRLGEQLVLK
+9 RFNRSPRLGEQLVLK
-24 GVISQEELESS
+24 GILTEEALENALS
-35 LAASKASGT
+35 AAKAANM

-49 LVSHGIV
+49 LTSHGIV
-56 PEEEILKALS
+56 PEEDILKALS
-66 EQLNVPLYDASKYP
+66 EQLNFPLYNPDEFP
-80 LDPAL
+80 LDTHL
-85 KELLPQDIARENRLV
+85 KDLVPQDVARENRLV
-100 PLTMDNEILYCA
+100 PLTLEEGVLYCA

-118 FHAIDAVEEFCQ
+118 FRALDTVEETCR

-135 VLCTKQ
+135 VLCTKA
-141 DFVRLFSAIYGEY
+141 DFVRLFSAVYGEY
-154 SAFNEMLGEIGA
+154 SAFSEMLGEIDA
-166 NLAPETAARDE
+166 DTAPDAGRADE
-177 EEISADAANDVP
+177 EVITNNAVDDVP

-237 MASSVVSRIKIM
+237 LAPSVVSRIKIM

-259 PQDGRFTMKVEGH
+259 PQDGRFTIKVEGH

-289 VMRLLDMNAKRVYEL
+289 VMRLLDMSAQRIYEL
-304 PKLGMSPED
+304 PKLGMGSED
-313 FETVSSAARKPYGMI
+313 YKLVTQAAHKPYGMI

-337 KSSSLYAIIKLVNRE
+337 KSSSLYAIIKLVNRD

-381 TFSSGLRSILRQD
+381 TFSSGLRAILRQD
-394 PDILMVGEIRDKETA
+394 PDILMVGEIRDRETA

-431 ISAINRLVD
+431 LSAVNRLVD

-447 VSSVLLCS
+447 VASVLLCS

-469 EEYQPAPG
+469 EQYQPSIG
-477 LMKAFNLTAAD
+477 LLHVFGLTPED
-488 GPFYHGA
+488 GPFFHGK

-517 LDEFQDM
+517 LDELQEM
-524 VASGATR
+524 VTAGKSK
-531 QAIARRARELGI
+531 QEIYRRARELGI
-543 HSMTDD
+543 RTMADD
-549 AAQKI
+549 AAKKI
-554 RAGITTCEEAI
+554 RAGITTAEEAI

>member
-1 MTETTPQP
+1 MPNDAP
-9 RFHKSPRLGEQLVLK
+9 RFNRSPRLGEQLVLK
-24 GVISQEELESS
+24 GILTEEALENALS
-35 LAASKASGT
+35 AAKAANM

-49 LVSHGIV
+49 LTSHGIV
-56 PEEEILKALS
+56 PEEDILKALS
-66 EQLNVPLYDASKYP
+66 EQLNFPLYNPDEFP
-80 LDPAL
+80 LDTHL
-85 KELLPQDIARENRLV
+85 KDLVPQDVARENRLV
-100 PLTMDNEILYCA
+100 PLTFEEGVLYCA

-118 FHAIDAVEEFCQ
+118 FRALDTVEETCR

-135 VLCTKQ
+135 VLCTKA
-141 DFVRLFSAIYGEY
+141 DFIRLFSAVYGEY
-154 SAFNEMLGEIGA
+154 SAFSEMLGEIDA
-166 NLAPETAARDE
+166 DTAPDAGLKDE
-177 EEISADAANDVP
+177 EVITNNAVDDVP

-237 MASSVVSRIKIM
+237 LAPSVVSRIKIM

-259 PQDGRFTMKVEGH
+259 PQDGRFTIKVEGH

-289 VMRLLDMNAKRVYEL
+289 VMRLLDMSAQRIYEL
-304 PKLGMSPED
+304 PKLGMGPED
-313 FETVSSAARKPYGMI
+313 YKLVTQAAHKPYGMI

-337 KSSSLYAIIKLVNRE
+337 KSSSLYAIIKLVNRD

-375 NVKAGM
+375 NVKAVM
-381 TFSSGLRSILRQD
+381 TFSSGLRAILRQD
-394 PDILMVGEIRDKETA
+394 PDILMVGEIRDRETA
-409 QIAVQAALTG
+409 HIAVQAALTG

-431 ISAINRLVD
+431 LSAVNRLVD

-447 VSSVLLCS
+447 VASVLLCS

-469 EEYQPAPG
+469 EQYQPSIG
-477 LMKAFNLTAAD
+477 LLHVFGLTPED
-488 GPFYHGA
+488 SPFFHGK

-517 LDEFQDM
+517 LDELQEM
-524 VASGATR
+524 VTAGKSK
-531 QAIARRARELGI
+531 QEIYRRARELGI
-543 HSMTDD
+543 RTMADD
-549 AAQKI
+549 AAKKI
-554 RAGITTCEEAI
+554 RAGITTAEEAI

>member
-1 MTETTPQP
+1 MPNNVP
-9 RFHKSPRLGEQLVLK
+9 RFNRSPRLGEQLVLK
-24 GVISQEELESS
+24 GILTEEALENALS
-35 LAASKASGT
+35 AAKAANM

-49 LVSHGIV
+49 LTSHGIV
-56 PEEEILKALS
+56 PEEDILKALS
-66 EQLNVPLYDASKYP
+66 EQLNFPLYNPDEFP
-80 LDPAL
+80 LDPHL
-85 KELLPQDIARENRLV
+85 KDLVPQDVARENRLV
-100 PLTMDNEILYCA
+100 PLTLEEGVLYCA

-118 FHAIDAVEEFCQ
+118 FRALDTVEETCR

-135 VLCTKQ
+135 VLCTKA
-141 DFVRLFSAIYGEY
+141 DFVRLFSAVYGEY
-154 SAFNEMLGEIGA
+154 SAFSEMLGEIDA
-166 NLAPETAARDE
+166 DTAPDAGRADE
-177 EEISADAANDVP
+177 EVITTNAVDDVP

-237 MASSVVSRIKIM
+237 LAPSVVSRIKIM

-259 PQDGRFTMKVEGH
+259 PQDGRFTIKLEGH

-289 VMRLLDMNAKRVYEL
+289 VMRLLDMSAQRIYEL
-304 PKLGMSPED
+304 PKLGMGPED
-313 FETVSSAARKPYGMI
+313 YKLVTQAAHKPYGMI

-337 KSSSLYAIIKLVNRE
+337 KSSSLYAIIKLVNRD

-381 TFSSGLRSILRQD
+381 TFSSGLRAILRQD
-394 PDILMVGEIRDKETA
+394 PDILMVGEIRDRETA

-431 ISAINRLVD
+431 LSAVNRLVD

-447 VSSVLLCS
+447 VASVLLCS

-469 EEYQPAPG
+469 EQYQPSIG
-477 LMKAFNLTAAD
+477 LLHVFGLTPED
-488 GPFYHGA
+488 GPFFHGK

-517 LDEFQDM
+517 LDELQEM
-524 VASGATR
+524 VTAGKSK
-531 QAIARRARELGI
+531 QEIYRRARELGI
-543 HSMTDD
+543 RIMADD
-549 AAQKI
+549 AAKKI
-554 RAGITTCEEAI
+554 RAGITTAEEAI

>member
-1 MTETTPQP
+1 MPNNVP
-9 RFHKSPRLGEQLVLK
+9 RFNRSPRLGEQLVLK
-24 GVISQEELESS
+24 GILSEEALENALS
-35 LAASKASGT
+35 AAKAANM

-49 LVSHGIV
+49 LTSHGIV
-56 PEEEILKALS
+56 PEEDILKALS
-66 EQLNVPLYDASKYP
+66 EQLNFPLYNPDEFP
-80 LDPAL
+80 LDTHL
-85 KELLPQDIARENRLV
+85 KDLVPQDVARENRLV
-100 PLTMDNEILYCA
+100 PLTFEEGVLYCA

-118 FHAIDAVEEFCQ
+118 FRALDTVEETCR

-135 VLCTKQ
+135 VLCTKA
-141 DFVRLFSAIYGEY
+141 DFVRLFSAVYGEY
-154 SAFNEMLGEIGA
+154 SAFSEMLGEIDA
-166 NLAPETAARDE
+166 DTAPDAGRADE
-177 EEISADAANDVP
+177 EVITNNAVDDVP

-237 MASSVVSRIKIM
+237 LAPSVVSRIKIM

-259 PQDGRFTMKVEGH
+259 PQDGRFTIKVEGH

-289 VMRLLDMNAKRVYEL
+289 VMRLLDMSAQRIYEL
-304 PKLGMSPED
+304 PKLGMGPED
-313 FETVSSAARKPYGMI
+313 YKLVTQAAHKPYGMI

-337 KSSSLYAIIKLVNRE
+337 KSSSLYAIIKLVNRD

-381 TFSSGLRSILRQD
+381 TFSSGLRAILRQD
-394 PDILMVGEIRDKETA
+394 PDILMVGEIRDRETA

-431 ISAINRLVD
+431 LSAVNRLVD

-447 VSSVLLCS
+447 VASVLLCS

-469 EEYQPAPG
+469 EQYQPSIG
-477 LMKAFNLTAAD
+477 LLHVFGLTPED
-488 GPFYHGA
+488 GPFFHGK

-517 LDEFQDM
+517 LDELQEM
-524 VASGATR
+524 VTAGKSK
-531 QAIARRARELGI
+531 QEIYRRARELGI
-543 HSMTDD
+543 RTMADD
-549 AAQKI
+549 AAKKI
-554 RAGITTCEEAI
+554 RAGITTAEEAI
-565 RVTAA
+565 RVTTA

>member
-1 MTETTPQP
+1 MPNNVP
-9 RFHKSPRLGEQLVLK
+9 RFNRSPRLGEQLVLK
-24 GVISQEELESS
+24 GILTEEALENALS
-35 LAASKASGT
+35 AAKAANM

-49 LVSHGIV
+49 LTSHGIV
-56 PEEEILKALS
+56 PEEDILKALS
-66 EQLNVPLYDASKYP
+66 EQLNFPLYNPDEFP
-80 LDPAL
+80 LNTNL
-85 KELLPQDIARENRLV
+85 KDLVPQDVARENRLV
-100 PLTMDNEILYCA
+100 PLTLEEGVLYCA

-118 FHAIDAVEEFCQ
+118 FRALDTVEETCR

-135 VLCTKQ
+135 VLCTKA
-141 DFVRLFSAIYGEY
+141 DFVRLFSAVYGEY
-154 SAFNEMLGEIGA
+154 SAFSEMLGEIDA
-166 NLAPETAARDE
+166 DTAPDAGLKDE
-177 EEISADAANDVP
+177 EVITNNAVDDVP

-237 MASSVVSRIKIM
+237 LAPSVVSRIKIM

-259 PQDGRFTMKVEGH
+259 PQDGRFTIKVEGH

-289 VMRLLDMNAKRVYEL
+289 VMRLLDMSAQRIYEL
-304 PKLGMSPED
+304 PKLGMGPED
-313 FETVSSAARKPYGMI
+313 YKLVTQAAHKPYGMI

-337 KSSSLYAIIKLVNRE
+337 KSSSLYAIIKLVNRD

-381 TFSSGLRSILRQD
+381 TFSSGLRAILRQD
-394 PDILMVGEIRDKETA
+394 PDILMVGEIRDRETA

-431 ISAINRLVD
+431 LSAVNRLVD

-447 VSSVLLCS
+447 VASVLLCS

-469 EEYQPAPG
+469 EQYQPSIG
-477 LMKAFNLTAAD
+477 LLHVFGLTPED
-488 GPFYHGA
+488 GPFFHGK

-517 LDEFQDM
+517 LDELQEM
-524 VASGATR
+524 VTAGKSK
-531 QAIARRARELGI
+531 QEIYRRARELGI
-543 HSMTDD
+543 RTMADD
-549 AAQKI
+549 AAKKI
-554 RAGITTCEEAI
+554 RAGITTAEEAI

>member
-1 MTETTPQP
+1 MPNNVP
-9 RFHKSPRLGEQLVLK
+9 RFNRSPRLGEQLVLK
-24 GVISQEELESS
+24 GILTEEALGNALS
-35 LAASKASGT
+35 AAKAADM

-49 LVSHGIV
+49 LTSHGIV
-56 PEEEILKALS
+56 PEEDILKALS
-66 EQLNVPLYDASKYP
+66 EQLNFPLYTPDEFP
-80 LDPAL
+80 LDTHL
-85 KELLPQDIARENRLV
+85 KDLVPQDVARENRLV
-100 PLTMDNEILYCA
+100 PLTLEEGVLYCA

-118 FHAIDAVEEFCQ
+118 FRALDTVEETCR

-135 VLCTKQ
+135 VLCTKA
-141 DFVRLFSAIYGEY
+141 DFVRLFSAVYGEY
-154 SAFNEMLGEIGA
+154 SAFSEMLGEIDA
-166 NLAPETAARDE
+166 DTAPDAGRADE
-177 EEISADAANDVP
+177 EVITNNAVDDVP

-237 MASSVVSRIKIM
+237 LAPSVVSRIKIM

-259 PQDGRFTMKVEGH
+259 PQDGRFTIKVEGH

-289 VMRLLDMNAKRVYEL
+289 VMRLLDMSAQRIYEL
-304 PKLGMSPED
+304 PKLGMGPED
-313 FETVSSAARKPYGMI
+313 YKLVTQAAHKPYGMI

-337 KSSSLYAIIKLVNRE
+337 KSSSLYAIIKLVNRD

-381 TFSSGLRSILRQD
+381 TFSSGLRAILRQD
-394 PDILMVGEIRDKETA
+394 PDILMVGEIRDRETA

-431 ISAINRLVD
+431 LSAVNRLVD

-447 VSSVLLCS
+447 VASVLLCS

-469 EEYQPAPG
+469 EQYQPSIG
-477 LMKAFNLTAAD
+477 LLHVFGLTPED
-488 GPFYHGA
+488 GPFFHGK

-517 LDEFQDM
+517 LDELQEM
-524 VASGATR
+524 VTAGKSK
-531 QAIARRARELGI
+531 QEIYRRARELGI
-543 HSMTDD
+543 RTMADD
-549 AAQKI
+549 AAKKI
-554 RAGITTCEEAI
+554 RAGITTAEEAI

>member
-1 MTETTPQP
+1 MPNNAP
-9 RFHKSPRLGEQLVLK
+9 RFNRSPRLGEQLVLK
-24 GVISQEELESS
+24 GILSEEALENALS
-35 LAASKASGT
+35 AAKAANM

-49 LVSHGIV
+49 LTSHGIV
-56 PEEEILKALS
+56 PEEDILKALS
-66 EQLNVPLYDASKYP
+66 EQLNFPLYNPDEFP
-80 LDPAL
+80 LDTHL
-85 KELLPQDIARENRLV
+85 KDLVPQDVARENRLV
-100 PLTMDNEILYCA
+100 PLTFEEGVLYCA

-118 FHAIDAVEEFCQ
+118 FRALDTVEETCR

-135 VLCTKQ
+135 VLCTKA
-141 DFVRLFSAIYGEY
+141 DFVRLFSAVYGEY
-154 SAFNEMLGEIGA
+154 SAFSEMLGEIDA
-166 NLAPETAARDE
+166 DTAPDAGRADE
-177 EEISADAANDVP
+177 EVITNNAVDDVP

-237 MASSVVSRIKIM
+237 LAPSVVSRIKIM

-259 PQDGRFTMKVEGH
+259 PQDGRFTIKVEGH

-289 VMRLLDMNAKRVYEL
+289 VMRLLDMSAQRIYEL
-304 PKLGMSPED
+304 PKLGMGPED
-313 FETVSSAARKPYGMI
+313 YKLVTQAAHKPYGMI

-337 KSSSLYAIIKLVNRE
+337 KSSSLYAIIKLVNRD

-381 TFSSGLRSILRQD
+381 TFSSGLRAILRQD
-394 PDILMVGEIRDKETA
+394 PDILMVGEIRDRETA
-409 QIAVQAALTG
+409 HIAVQAALTG

-431 ISAINRLVD
+431 LSAVNRLVD

-447 VSSVLLCS
+447 VASVLLCS

-469 EEYQPAPG
+469 EQYQPSIG
-477 LMKAFNLTAAD
+477 LLHVFGLTPED
-488 GPFYHGA
+488 GPFFHGK

-517 LDEFQDM
+517 LDELQEM
-524 VASGATR
+524 VTAGKSK
-531 QAIARRARELGI
+531 QEIYRRARELGI
-543 HSMTDD
+543 RTMADD
-549 AAQKI
+549 AAKKI
-554 RAGITTCEEAI
+554 RAGITTAEEAI

>member
-1 MTETTPQP
+1 MPNNVP
-9 RFHKSPRLGEQLVLK
+9 RFNRSPRLGEQLVLK
-24 GVISQEELESS
+24 GILSEEALENALS
-35 LAASKASGT
+35 AAKAANM

-49 LVSHGIV
+49 LTSHGIV
-56 PEEEILKALS
+56 PEEDILKALS
-66 EQLNVPLYDASKYP
+66 EQLSFPLYNPDEFP
-80 LDPAL
+80 LDPHL
-85 KELLPQDIARENRLV
+85 KDLVPQDVARENRLV
-100 PLTMDNEILYCA
+100 PLTFEEGVLYCA

-118 FHAIDAVEEFCQ
+118 FRALDTVEETCR

-135 VLCTKQ
+135 VLCTKA
-141 DFVRLFSAIYGEY
+141 DFVRLFSAVYGEY
-154 SAFNEMLGEIGA
+154 SAFSEMLGEIDA
-166 NLAPETAARDE
+166 DTAPDAGRADE
-177 EEISADAANDVP
+177 EVITNNAVNDVP

-237 MASSVVSRIKIM
+237 LAPSVVSRIKIM

-259 PQDGRFTMKVEGH
+259 PQDGRFTIKVEGH

-289 VMRLLDMNAKRVYEL
+289 VMRLLDMSAQRIYEL
-304 PKLGMSPED
+304 PKLGMGPED
-313 FETVSSAARKPYGMI
+313 YKLVTQAAHKPYGMI

-337 KSSSLYAIIKLVNRE
+337 KSSSLYAIIKLVNRD

-381 TFSSGLRSILRQD
+381 TFSSGLRAILRQD
-394 PDILMVGEIRDKETA
+394 PDILMVGEIRDRETA

-431 ISAINRLVD
+431 LSAVNRLVD

-447 VSSVLLCS
+447 VASVLLCS

-469 EEYQPAPG
+469 EQYQPSIG
-477 LMKAFNLTAAD
+477 LLHVFGLTPED
-488 GPFYHGA
+488 GPFFHGK

-517 LDEFQDM
+517 LDELQEM
-524 VASGATR
+524 VTAGKSK
-531 QAIARRARELGI
+531 QEIYRRARELGI
-543 HSMTDD
+543 RTMADD
-549 AAQKI
+549 AAKKI
-554 RAGITTCEEAI
+554 RAGITTAEEAI

>member
-1 MTETTPQP
+1 MPNNVP
-9 RFHKSPRLGEQLVLK
+9 RFNRSPRLGEQLVLK
-24 GVISQEELESS
+24 GILTEEALENALS
-35 LAASKASGT
+35 AAKAANM

-49 LVSHGIV
+49 LTSHGIV
-56 PEEEILKALS
+56 PEEDILKALS
-66 EQLNVPLYDASKYP
+66 EQLNFPLYNPDEFP
-80 LDPAL
+80 LDTHL
-85 KELLPQDIARENRLV
+85 KDLMPQDVARENRLV
-100 PLTMDNEILYCA
+100 PLTFEEGVLYCA

-118 FHAIDAVEEFCQ
+118 FRALDTVEETCR

-135 VLCTKQ
+135 VLCTKA
-141 DFVRLFSAIYGEY
+141 DFVRLFSAVYGEY
-154 SAFNEMLGEIGA
+154 SAFSEMLGEIDADTTPDAGRA
-166 NLAPETAARDE
+166 DE
-177 EEISADAANDVP
+177 EVITNNAVDDVP

-237 MASSVVSRIKIM
+237 LAPSVVSRIKIM

-259 PQDGRFTMKVEGH
+259 PQDGRFTIKVEGH

-289 VMRLLDMNAKRVYEL
+289 VMRLLDMSAQRIYEL
-304 PKLGMSPED
+304 PKLGMGPED
-313 FETVSSAARKPYGMI
+313 YKLVTQAAHKPYGMI

-337 KSSSLYAIIKLVNRE
+337 KSSSLYAIIKLVNRD

-381 TFSSGLRSILRQD
+381 TFSSGLRAILRQD
-394 PDILMVGEIRDKETA
+394 PDILMVGEIRDRETA

-431 ISAINRLVD
+431 LSAVNRLVD

-447 VSSVLLCS
+447 VASVLLCS

-469 EEYQPAPG
+469 EQYQPSIG
-477 LMKAFNLTAAD
+477 LLHVFGLTPED
-488 GPFYHGA
+488 GPFFHGK

-517 LDEFQDM
+517 LDELQEM
-524 VASGATR
+524 VTAGKSK
-531 QAIARRARELGI
+531 QEIYRRARELGI
-543 HSMTDD
+543 RTMADD
-549 AAQKI
+549 AAKKI
-554 RAGITTCEEAI
+554 RAGITTAEEAI

>member
-1 MTETTPQP
+1 MPNNAP
-9 RFHKSPRLGEQLVLK
+9 RFNRSPRLGEQLVLK
-24 GVISQEELESS
+24 GILTEEALENALS
-35 LAASKASGT
+35 AAKAANM

-49 LVSHGIV
+49 LTSHGIV
-56 PEEEILKALS
+56 PEEDILKALS
-66 EQLNVPLYDASKYP
+66 EQLNFPLYNPDEFP
-80 LDPAL
+80 LDPHL
-85 KELLPQDIARENRLV
+85 KDLVPQDVARENRLV
-100 PLTMDNEILYCA
+100 PLTFEEGVLYCA

-118 FHAIDAVEEFCQ
+118 FRALDTVEETCR

-135 VLCTKQ
+135 VLCTKA
-141 DFVRLFSAIYGEY
+141 DFVRLFSAVYGEY
-154 SAFNEMLGEIGA
+154 SAFSEMLGEIDA
-166 NLAPETAARDE
+166 DTAPDAGRADE
-177 EEISADAANDVP
+177 EVITNNAVDDVP

-237 MASSVVSRIKIM
+237 LAPSVVSRIKIM

-259 PQDGRFTMKVEGH
+259 PQDGRFTIKVEGH

-289 VMRLLDMNAKRVYEL
+289 VMRLLDMSAQRIYEL
-304 PKLGMSPED
+304 PKLGMGPED
-313 FETVSSAARKPYGMI
+313 YKLVTQAAHKPYGMI

-337 KSSSLYAIIKLVNRE
+337 KSSSLYAIIKLVNRD

-381 TFSSGLRSILRQD
+381 TFSSGLRAILRQD
-394 PDILMVGEIRDKETA
+394 PDILMVGEIRDRETA

-431 ISAINRLVD
+431 LSAVNRLVD

-447 VSSVLLCS
+447 VASVLLCS

-469 EEYQPAPG
+469 EQYQPSIG
-477 LMKAFNLTAAD
+477 LLHVFGLTPED
-488 GPFYHGA
+488 GPFFHGK

-517 LDEFQDM
+517 LDELQEM
-524 VASGATR
+524 VTAGKSK
-531 QAIARRARELGI
+531 QEIYRRARELGI
-543 HSMTDD
+543 RTMADD
-549 AAQKI
+549 AAKKI
-554 RAGITTCEEAI
+554 RAGITTAEEAI

>member
-1 MTETTPQP
+1 MPNNAP
-9 RFHKSPRLGEQLVLK
+9 RFNRSPRLGEQLVLK
-24 GVISQEELESS
+24 GILTEEALENALS
-35 LAASKASGT
+35 AAKAANM

-49 LVSHGIV
+49 LTSHGIV
-56 PEEEILKALS
+56 PEEDILKALS
-66 EQLNVPLYDASKYP
+66 EQLNFPLYNPDEFP
-80 LDPAL
+80 LDAHL
-85 KELLPQDIARENRLV
+85 KDLVPQDVARENRLV
-100 PLTMDNEILYCA
+100 PLTFEEGVLYCA

-118 FHAIDAVEEFCQ
+118 FRALDTVEETCR

-135 VLCTKQ
+135 VLCTKA
-141 DFVRLFSAIYGEY
+141 DFVRLFSAVYGEY
-154 SAFNEMLGEIGA
+154 SAFSEMLGEIDA
-166 NLAPETAARDE
+166 DTAPDAGKTDE
-177 EEISADAANDVP
+177 EVITNNAVDDVP

-237 MASSVVSRIKIM
+237 LAPSVVSRIKIM

-259 PQDGRFTMKVEGH
+259 PQDGRFTIKVEGH

-289 VMRLLDMNAKRVYEL
+289 VMRLLDMSAQRIYEL
-304 PKLGMSPED
+304 PKLGMGPED
-313 FETVSSAARKPYGMI
+313 YKLVTQAAHKPYGMI

-337 KSSSLYAIIKLVNRE
+337 KSSSLYAIIKLVNRD

-381 TFSSGLRSILRQD
+381 TFSSGLRAILRQD
-394 PDILMVGEIRDKETA
+394 PDILMVGEIRDRETA

-431 ISAINRLVD
+431 LSAVNRLVD

-447 VSSVLLCS
+447 VASVLLCS

-469 EEYQPAPG
+469 EQYQPSIG
-477 LMKAFNLTAAD
+477 LLHVFGLTPED
-488 GPFYHGA
+488 GPFFHGK

-517 LDEFQDM
+517 LDELQEM
-524 VASGATR
+524 VTAGKSK
-531 QAIARRARELGI
+531 QEIYRRARELGI
-543 HSMTDD
+543 RTMADD
-549 AAQKI
+549 AAKKI
-554 RAGITTCEEAI
+554 RAGITTAEEAI

>member
-1 MTETTPQP
+1 MPNNVP
-9 RFHKSPRLGEQLVLK
+9 RFNRSPRLGEQLVLK
-24 GVISQEELESS
+24 GILTEEALGNALS
-35 LAASKASGT
+35 AAKAANM

-49 LVSHGIV
+49 LTSHGIV
-56 PEEEILKALS
+56 PEEDILKALS
-66 EQLNVPLYDASKYP
+66 EQLNFPLYNPNEFP
-80 LDPAL
+80 LDPHL
-85 KELLPQDIARENRLV
+85 KDLVPQDVARENRLV
-100 PLTMDNEILYCA
+100 PLTLEEGVLYCA

-118 FHAIDAVEEFCQ
+118 FRALDTVEETCR

-135 VLCTKQ
+135 VLCTKA
-141 DFVRLFSAIYGEY
+141 DFVRLFSAVYGEY
-154 SAFNEMLGEIGA
+154 SAFSEMLGEIDA
-166 NLAPETAARDE
+166 DTAPDAGRADE
-177 EEISADAANDVP
+177 EVITNNAVDDVP

-237 MASSVVSRIKIM
+237 LAPSVVSRIKIM

-259 PQDGRFTMKVEGH
+259 PQDGRFTIKVEGH

-289 VMRLLDMNAKRVYEL
+289 VMRLLDMSAQRIYEL
-304 PKLGMSPED
+304 PKLGMGPED
-313 FETVSSAARKPYGMI
+313 YKLVTQAAHKPYGMI

-337 KSSSLYAIIKLVNRE
+337 KSSSLYAIIKLVNRD

-381 TFSSGLRSILRQD
+381 TFSSGLRAILRQD
-394 PDILMVGEIRDKETA
+394 PDILMVGEIRDRETA

-431 ISAINRLVD
+431 LSAVNRLVD

-447 VSSVLLCS
+447 VASVLLCS

-469 EEYQPAPG
+469 EQYQPSIG
-477 LMKAFNLTAAD
+477 LLHVFGLTPED
-488 GPFYHGA
+488 GPFFHGK

-517 LDEFQDM
+517 LDELQEM
-524 VASGATR
+524 VTAGKSK
-531 QAIARRARELGI
+531 QEIYRRARELGI
-543 HSMTDD
+543 RTMADD
-549 AAQKI
+549 AAKKI
-554 RAGITTCEEAI
+554 RAGITTAEEAI

>member
-1 MTETTPQP
+1 MPNNAP
-9 RFHKSPRLGEQLVLK
+9 RFNRSPRLGEQLVLK
-24 GVISQEELESS
+24 GILTEEALENALS
-35 LAASKASGT
+35 AAKAANM

-49 LVSHGIV
+49 LTSHGIV
-56 PEEEILKALS
+56 PEEDILKALS
-66 EQLNVPLYDASKYP
+66 EQLNFPLYNPDEFP
-80 LDPAL
+80 LDPHL
-85 KELLPQDIARENRLV
+85 KDLVPQDVARENRLV
-100 PLTMDNEILYCA
+100 PLTFEEGVLYCA

-118 FHAIDAVEEFCQ
+118 FRALDTVEETCRCQ
-130 CQVEP
+130 MEP
-135 VLCTKQ
+135 VLCTKA
-141 DFVRLFSAIYGEY
+141 DFVRLFSAVYGEY
-154 SAFNEMLGEIGA
+154 SAFSEMLGEIDA
-166 NLAPETAARDE
+166 DTAPDAGRADE
-177 EEISADAANDVP
+177 EVITNNAVDDVP

-232 EVPLK
+232 EVPQKL
-237 MASSVVSRIKIM
+237 APSVVSRIKIM

-259 PQDGRFTMKVEGH
+259 PQDGRFTIKVEGH

-289 VMRLLDMNAKRVYEL
+289 VMRLLDMSAQRIYEL
-304 PKLGMSPED
+304 PKLGMGPED
-313 FETVSSAARKPYGMI
+313 YKLVTQAAHKPYGMI

-337 KSSSLYAIIKLVNRE
+337 KSSSLYAIIKLVNRD

-381 TFSSGLRSILRQD
+381 TFSSGLRAILRQD
-394 PDILMVGEIRDKETA
+394 PDILMVGEIRDRETA

-431 ISAINRLVD
+431 LSAVNRLVD

-447 VSSVLLCS
+447 VASVLLCS

-469 EEYQPAPG
+469 EQYQPSIG
-477 LMKAFNLTAAD
+477 LLHVFGLTPED
-488 GPFYHGA
+488 GPFFHGK

-517 LDEFQDM
+517 LDELQEM
-524 VASGATR
+524 VTAGKSK
-531 QAIARRARELGI
+531 QEIYRRARELGI
-543 HSMTDD
+543 RTMADD
-549 AAQKI
+549 AAKKI
-554 RAGITTCEEAI
+554 RAGITTAEEAI

>member
-1 MTETTPQP
+1 MPNNVP
-9 RFHKSPRLGEQLVLK
+9 RFNRSPRLGEQLVLK
-24 GVISQEELESS
+24 GILTEEALENALS
-35 LAASKASGT
+35 AAKAANM

-49 LVSHGIV
+49 LTSHGIV
-56 PEEEILKALS
+56 PEEDILKALS
-66 EQLNVPLYDASKYP
+66 EQLSFPLYNPDEFP
-80 LDPAL
+80 LDPHL
-85 KELLPQDIARENRLV
+85 KDLVPQDVARENRLV
-100 PLTMDNEILYCA
+100 PLTLEEGVLYCA

-118 FHAIDAVEEFCQ
+118 FRALDTVEETCR

-135 VLCTKQ
+135 VLCTKA
-141 DFVRLFSAIYGEY
+141 DFVRLFSAVYGEY
-154 SAFNEMLGEIGA
+154 SAFSEMLGEIDA
-166 NLAPETAARDE
+166 DTAPDAGRADE
-177 EEISADAANDVP
+177 EVITNNAVDDVP

-237 MASSVVSRIKIM
+237 LAPSVVSRIKIM

-259 PQDGRFTMKVEGH
+259 PQDGRFTIKVEGH

-289 VMRLLDMNAKRVYEL
+289 VMRLLDMSAQRIYEL
-304 PKLGMSPED
+304 PKLGMGPED
-313 FETVSSAARKPYGMI
+313 YKLVTQAAHKPYGMI

-337 KSSSLYAIIKLVNRE
+337 KSSSLYAIIKLVNRD

-381 TFSSGLRSILRQD
+381 TFSSGLRAILRQD
-394 PDILMVGEIRDKETA
+394 PDILMVGEIRDRETA

-431 ISAINRLVD
+431 LSAVNRLVD

-447 VSSVLLCS
+447 VASVLLCS

-469 EEYQPAPG
+469 EQYQPSIG
-477 LMKAFNLTAAD
+477 LLHVFGLTPED
-488 GPFYHGA
+488 GPFFHGK

-517 LDEFQDM
+517 LDELQEM
-524 VASGATR
+524 VTVGKSK
-531 QAIARRARELGI
+531 QEIYRRARELGI
-543 HSMTDD
+543 RTMADD
-549 AAQKI
+549 AAKKI
-554 RAGITTCEEAI
+554 RAGITTAEEAI

>member
-1 MTETTPQP
+1 MPNNAP
-9 RFHKSPRLGEQLVLK
+9 RFNRSPRLGEQLVLK
-24 GVISQEELESS
+24 GILTEEALENALS
-35 LAASKASGT
+35 AAKAANM

-49 LVSHGIV
+49 LTSHGIV
-56 PEEEILKALS
+56 PEEDILKALS
-66 EQLNVPLYDASKYP
+66 EQLNFPLYNPDEFP
-80 LDPAL
+80 LDPHL
-85 KELLPQDIARENRLV
+85 KDLVPQDVARENRLV
-100 PLTMDNEILYCA
+100 PLTLEEGVLYCA

-118 FHAIDAVEEFCQ
+118 FRALDTVEETCR

-135 VLCTKQ
+135 VLCTKA
-141 DFVRLFSAIYGEY
+141 DFVRLFSAVYGEY
-154 SAFNEMLGEIGA
+154 SAFSEMLGEIDTDT
-166 NLAPETAARDE
+166 APDAGRADE
-177 EEISADAANDVP
+177 EVITSNAVDDVP

-237 MASSVVSRIKIM
+237 LAPSVVSRIKIM

-259 PQDGRFTMKVEGH
+259 PQDGRFTIKVEGH

-289 VMRLLDMNAKRVYEL
+289 VMRLLDMSAQRIYEL
-304 PKLGMSPED
+304 PKLGMGPED
-313 FETVSSAARKPYGMI
+313 YKLVTQAAHKPYGMI

-337 KSSSLYAIIKLVNRE
+337 KSSSLYAIIKLVNRD

-381 TFSSGLRSILRQD
+381 TFSSGLRAILRQD
-394 PDILMVGEIRDKETA
+394 PDILMVGEIRDRETA

-431 ISAINRLVD
+431 LSAVTRLVD

-447 VSSVLLCS
+447 VASVLLCS

-469 EEYQPAPG
+469 EQYQPSIG
-477 LMKAFNLTAAD
+477 LLHVFGLTPED
-488 GPFYHGA
+488 GPFFHGK

-517 LDEFQDM
+517 LDELQGM
-524 VASGATR
+524 VTAGKSK
-531 QAIARRARELGI
+531 QEIYRRARELGI
-543 HSMTDD
+543 RTMADD
-549 AAQKI
+549 AAKKI
-554 RAGITTCEEAI
+554 RAGITTAEEAI

>member
-1 MTETTPQP
+1 MPNNVP
-9 RFHKSPRLGEQLVLK
+9 RFNRSPRLGEQLVLK
-24 GVISQEELESS
+24 GILTEEALENALS
-35 LAASKASGT
+35 AAKAANM

-49 LVSHGIV
+49 LTSHGIV
-56 PEEEILKALS
+56 PEEDILKALS
-66 EQLNVPLYDASKYP
+66 EQLSFPLYNPDEFP
-80 LDPAL
+80 LDPHL
-85 KELLPQDIARENRLV
+85 KDLVPQDVARENRLV
-100 PLTMDNEILYCA
+100 PLTLEEGVLYCA

-118 FHAIDAVEEFCQ
+118 FRALDTVEETCR

-135 VLCTKQ
+135 VLCTKA
-141 DFVRLFSAIYGEY
+141 DFVRLFSAVYGEY
-154 SAFNEMLGEIGA
+154 SAFSEMLGEIDADTTPDAGRA
-166 NLAPETAARDE
+166 DE
-177 EEISADAANDVP
+177 EVITNNAVDDVP

-237 MASSVVSRIKIM
+237 LAPSVVSRIKIM

-259 PQDGRFTMKVEGH
+259 PQDGRFTIKVEGH

-289 VMRLLDMNAKRVYEL
+289 VMRLLDMSAQRIYEL
-304 PKLGMSPED
+304 PKLGMGPED
-313 FETVSSAARKPYGMI
+313 YKLVTQAAHKPYGMI

-337 KSSSLYAIIKLVNRE
+337 KSSSLYAIIKLVNRD

-381 TFSSGLRSILRQD
+381 TFSSGLRAILRQD
-394 PDILMVGEIRDKETA
+394 PDILMVGEIRDRETA

-431 ISAINRLVD
+431 LSAINRLVD

-447 VSSVLLCS
+447 VASVLLCS

-469 EEYQPAPG
+469 EQYQPSIG
-477 LMKAFNLTAAD
+477 LLHVFGLTPED
-488 GPFYHGA
+488 GPFFHGK

-517 LDEFQDM
+517 LDELQEM
-524 VASGATR
+524 VTAGKSK
-531 QAIARRARELGI
+531 QEIYRRARELGI
-543 HSMTDD
+543 RTMADD
-549 AAQKI
+549 AAKKI
-554 RAGITTCEEAI
+554 RAGITTAEEAI

>member
-1 MTETTPQP
+1 MTNNAP
-9 RFHKSPRLGEQLVLK
+9 RFNRSPRLGEQLVLK
-24 GVISQEELESS
+24 GILTEEALGNALS
-35 LAASKASGT
+35 AAKAANM

-49 LVSHGIV
+49 LTSHGIV
-56 PEEEILKALS
+56 PEEDILKALS
-66 EQLNVPLYDASKYP
+66 EQLNFPLYNPDEFP
-80 LDPAL
+80 LDPHL
-85 KELLPQDIARENRLV
+85 KDLVPQDVARENRLV
-100 PLTMDNEILYCA
+100 PLTLEGGVLYCA

-118 FHAIDAVEEFCQ
+118 FRALDTVEETCR

-135 VLCTKQ
+135 VLCTKA
-141 DFVRLFSAIYGEY
+141 DFVRLFSAVYGEY
-154 SAFNEMLGEIGA
+154 SAFSEMLGEIDA
-166 NLAPETAARDE
+166 DTAPDAGMADE
-177 EEISADAANDVP
+177 EVITNNAVNDVP

-237 MASSVVSRIKIM
+237 LAPSVVSRIKIM

-259 PQDGRFTMKVEGH
+259 PQDGRFTIKVEGH

-289 VMRLLDMNAKRVYEL
+289 VMRLLDMSAQRIYEL
-304 PKLGMSPED
+304 PKLGMGPED
-313 FETVSSAARKPYGMI
+313 YKLVTQAAHKPYGMI

-337 KSSSLYAIIKLVNRE
+337 KSSSLYAIIKLINRD

-381 TFSSGLRSILRQD
+381 TFSSGLRAILRQD
-394 PDILMVGEIRDKETA
+394 PDILMVGEIRDRETA

-431 ISAINRLVD
+431 LSAVNRLVD

-447 VSSVLLCS
+447 VASVLLCS

-469 EEYQPAPG
+469 EPYQPSIG
-477 LMKAFNLTAAD
+477 LLHVFGLTPED
-488 GPFYHGA
+488 GPFFHGK

-517 LDEFQDM
+517 LDELQEM
-524 VASGATR
+524 VTAGKSK
-531 QAIARRARELGI
+531 QEIYRRARELGI
-543 HSMTDD
+543 RTMTDD
-549 AAQKI
+549 AAKKI
-554 RAGITTCEEAI
+554 RAGITTAEEAI

>member
-1 MTETTPQP
+1 MPNNVP
-9 RFHKSPRLGEQLVLK
+9 RFNRSPRLGEQLVLK
-24 GVISQEELESS
+24 GILTEEALENALS
-35 LAASKASGT
+35 AAKAANM

-49 LVSHGIV
+49 LTSHGIV
-56 PEEEILKALS
+56 PEEDILKALS
-66 EQLNVPLYDASKYP
+66 EQLNFPLYNPDEFP
-80 LDPAL
+80 LDTHL
-85 KELLPQDIARENRLV
+85 KDLVPQDVARENRLV
-100 PLTMDNEILYCA
+100 PLTFEEGVLYCA

-118 FHAIDAVEEFCQ
+118 FRALDTVEETCR

-135 VLCTKQ
+135 VLCTKA
-141 DFVRLFSAIYGEY
+141 DFVRLFSAVYGEY
-154 SAFNEMLGEIGA
+154 SAFSEMLGEIDA
-166 NLAPETAARDE
+166 DTAPDAGRADE
-177 EEISADAANDVP
+177 EVITTNAVDDVP

-237 MASSVVSRIKIM
+237 LAPSVVSRIKIM

-259 PQDGRFTMKVEGH
+259 PQDGRFTIKLEGH

-289 VMRLLDMNAKRVYEL
+289 VMRLLDMSAQRIYEL
-304 PKLGMSPED
+304 PKLGMGPED
-313 FETVSSAARKPYGMI
+313 YKLVTQAAHKPYGMI

-337 KSSSLYAIIKLVNRE
+337 KSSSLYAIIKLVNRD

-381 TFSSGLRSILRQD
+381 TFSSGLRAILRQD
-394 PDILMVGEIRDKETA
+394 PDILMVGEIRDRETA

-431 ISAINRLVD
+431 LSAVNRLVD

-447 VSSVLLCS
+447 VASVLLCS

-469 EEYQPAPG
+469 EQYQPSIG
-477 LMKAFNLTAAD
+477 LLHVFGLTPED
-488 GPFYHGA
+488 GPFFHGK

-517 LDEFQDM
+517 LDELQEM
-524 VASGATR
+524 VTAGKSK
-531 QAIARRARELGI
+531 QEIYRRARELGI
-543 HSMTDD
+543 RTMADD
-549 AAQKI
+549 AAKKI
-554 RAGITTCEEAI
+554 RAGITTAEEAI

>member
-1 MTETTPQP
+1 MPNNVP
-9 RFHKSPRLGEQLVLK
+9 RFNRSPRLGEQLVLK
-24 GVISQEELESS
+24 GILTEEALENALS
-35 LAASKASGT
+35 AAKAANM

-49 LVSHGIV
+49 LTSHGIV
-56 PEEEILKALS
+56 PEEDILKALS
-66 EQLNVPLYDASKYP
+66 EQLNFPLYNPDEFP
-80 LDPAL
+80 LDPQL
-85 KELLPQDIARENRLV
+85 KDLVPQDVARENRLV
-100 PLTMDNEILYCA
+100 PLTFEEGVLYCA

-118 FHAIDAVEEFCQ
+118 FRALDTVEEPCR

-135 VLCTKQ
+135 VLCTKA
-141 DFVRLFSAIYGEY
+141 DFVRLFSAVYGEY
-154 SAFNEMLGEIGA
+154 SAFSEMLGEIDA
-166 NLAPETAARDE
+166 DTAPDAGRADE
-177 EEISADAANDVP
+177 EVITNNAVDDVP

-237 MASSVVSRIKIM
+237 LAPSVVSRIKIM

-259 PQDGRFTMKVEGH
+259 PQDGRFTIKVEGH

-289 VMRLLDMNAKRVYEL
+289 VMRLLDMSAQRIYEL
-304 PKLGMSPED
+304 PKLGMGPED
-313 FETVSSAARKPYGMI
+313 YKLVTQAAHKPYGMI

-337 KSSSLYAIIKLVNRE
+337 KSSSLYAIIKLVNRD

-381 TFSSGLRSILRQD
+381 TFSSGLRAILRQD
-394 PDILMVGEIRDKETA
+394 PDILMVGEIRDRETA

-431 ISAINRLVD
+431 LSAVNRLVD

-447 VSSVLLCS
+447 VASVLLCS

-469 EEYQPAPG
+469 EQYQPSIG
-477 LMKAFNLTAAD
+477 LLHVFGLTPED
-488 GPFYHGA
+488 GPFFHGK

-517 LDEFQDM
+517 LDELQEM
-524 VASGATR
+524 VTAGKSK
-531 QAIARRARELGI
+531 QEIYRRARELGI
-543 HSMTDD
+543 RTMADD
-549 AAQKI
+549 AAKKI
-554 RAGITTCEEAI
+554 RAGITTAEEAI

>member
-1 MTETTPQP
+1 MPNNAP
-9 RFHKSPRLGEQLVLK
+9 RFNRSPRLGEQLVLK
-24 GVISQEELESS
+24 GILTEEALENALS
-35 LAASKASGT
+35 AAKAANM

-49 LVSHGIV
+49 LTSHGIV
-56 PEEEILKALS
+56 PEEDILKALS
-66 EQLNVPLYDASKYP
+66 EQLNFPLYNPDEFP
-80 LDPAL
+80 LDPHL
-85 KELLPQDIARENRLV
+85 KDLVPQDVARENRLV
-100 PLTMDNEILYCA
+100 PLTFEEGVLYCA

-118 FHAIDAVEEFCQ
+118 FRALDTVEETCR

-135 VLCTKQ
+135 VLCTKA
-141 DFVRLFSAIYGEY
+141 DFVRLFSAVYGEY
-154 SAFNEMLGEIGA
+154 SAFSEMLGEIDADTTPDAGRA
-166 NLAPETAARDE
+166 DE
-177 EEISADAANDVP
+177 EVITNNAVDDVP

-237 MASSVVSRIKIM
+237 LAPSVVSRIKIM

-259 PQDGRFTMKVEGH
+259 PQDGRFTIKVEGH

-289 VMRLLDMNAKRVYEL
+289 VMRLLDMSAQRIYEL
-304 PKLGMSPED
+304 PKLGMGPED
-313 FETVSSAARKPYGMI
+313 YKLVTQAAHKPYGMI

-337 KSSSLYAIIKLVNRE
+337 KSSSLYAIIKLVNRD

-381 TFSSGLRSILRQD
+381 TFSSGLRAILRQD
-394 PDILMVGEIRDKETA
+394 PDILMVGEIRDRETA
-409 QIAVQAALTG
+409 HIAVQAALTG

-431 ISAINRLVD
+431 LSAVNRLVD

-447 VSSVLLCS
+447 VASVLLCS

-469 EEYQPAPG
+469 EQYQPSIG
-477 LMKAFNLTAAD
+477 LLHVFGLTPED
-488 GPFYHGA
+488 GPFFHGK

-517 LDEFQDM
+517 LDELQEM
-524 VASGATR
+524 VTAGKSK
-531 QAIARRARELGI
+531 QEIYRRARELGI
-543 HSMTDD
+543 RTMADD
-549 AAQKI
+549 AAKKI
-554 RAGITTCEEAI
+554 RAGITTAEEAI

>member
-1 MTETTPQP
+1 MPNNAP
-9 RFHKSPRLGEQLVLK
+9 RFNRSPRLGEQLVLK
-24 GVISQEELESS
+24 GILTEEALENALS
-35 LAASKASGT
+35 AAKAANM

-49 LVSHGIV
+49 LTSHGIV
-56 PEEEILKALS
+56 PEEDILKALS
-66 EQLNVPLYDASKYP
+66 EQLNFPLYNPDEFP
-80 LDPAL
+80 LDPHL
-85 KELLPQDIARENRLV
+85 KDLVPQDVARENRLV
-100 PLTMDNEILYCA
+100 PLTFEEGVLYCA

-118 FHAIDAVEEFCQ
+118 FRALDTVEETCRCQ
-130 CQVEP
+130 MDP
-135 VLCTKQ
+135 VLCTKA
-141 DFVRLFSAIYGEY
+141 DFVRLFSAVYGEY
-154 SAFNEMLGEIGA
+154 SAFSEMLGEIDA
-166 NLAPETAARDE
+166 DTAPDAGRADE
-177 EEISADAANDVP
+177 EVITNNAVDDVP

-237 MASSVVSRIKIM
+237 LAPSVVSRIKIM

-259 PQDGRFTMKVEGH
+259 PQDGRFTIKVEGH

-289 VMRLLDMNAKRVYEL
+289 VMRLLDMSAQRIYEL
-304 PKLGMSPED
+304 PKLGMGPED
-313 FETVSSAARKPYGMI
+313 YKLVTQAAHKPYGMI

-337 KSSSLYAIIKLVNRE
+337 KSSSLYAIIKLVNRD

-381 TFSSGLRSILRQD
+381 TFSSGLRAILRQD
-394 PDILMVGEIRDKETA
+394 PDILMVGEIRDRETA
-409 QIAVQAALTG
+409 HIAVQAALTG

-431 ISAINRLVD
+431 LSAVNRLVD

-447 VSSVLLCS
+447 VASVLLCS

-469 EEYQPAPG
+469 EQYQPSIG
-477 LMKAFNLTAAD
+477 LLHVFGLTPED
-488 GPFYHGA
+488 GPFFHGK

-517 LDEFQDM
+517 LDELQEM
-524 VASGATR
+524 VTAGKSK
-531 QAIARRARELGI
+531 QEIYRRARELGI
-543 HSMTDD
+543 RTMADD
-549 AAQKI
+549 AAKKI
-554 RAGITTCEEAI
+554 RAGITTAEEAI